1 MARFLPSQSF
11 SAPLQIPANP
21 IRNATWTLN
30 SNQFRLKRLN
40 RLQHISNSQPSR
52 FKRARNRAT
61 TDSSCATSGSLISP
75 NSPSHSILK
84 SPGINKRC
92 LSGRTIANCFSAYKK
107 PSAITFKASRNRTT
121 PKANGP
127 SQKPKAP
134 PATSG
139 SGLKLNDMMA
149 MAALDP
155 NTPPPFSSKAK
166 APAAQK
172 TLTDFDPD
180 KISIRFPKVPSKL
193 KINSPGT
200 RSATTHNASPPS
212 NSAPANPQVSSSSAG
227 QEIRGN
233 GKPNPRI
240 AMIER
245 MVVMGLAKRLP

>member
-61 TDSSCATSGSLISP
+61 TDSSCATSGSLSSP

-121 PKANGP
+121 PKANW
-127 SQKPKAP
+127 
-134 PATSG
+134 TI
-139 SGLKLNDMMA
+139 
-149 MAALDP
+149 
-155 NTPPPFSSKAK
+155 SKAQGTSSDLWIRPEVERYDGNGSTGSQY
-166 APAAQK
+166 AS
-172 TLTDFDPD
+172 
-180 KISIRFPKVPSKL
+180 SILIKGK
-193 KINSPGT
+193 G
-200 RSATTHNASPPS
+200 
-212 NSAPANPQVSSSSAG
+212 SSSS
-227 QEIRGN
+227 ED
-233 GKPNPRI
+233 PY
-240 AMIER
+240 
-245 MVVMGLAKRLP
+245 